1 MVSMG
6 TWVLGSCILKTC
18 PSIKRNHNF
27 YLVLFWL
34 KVSLFHL
41 VGSSFQDGVLV
52 GSRLGR
58 EVFSSPTKMLKVI
71 LEDPTEFAR
80 IKDIRTKG
88 QTLYL
93 LFMVSV
99 FRSQW
104 GDCGAR
110 AEETHRRRLSDKVQ
124 VFILSWLATS
134 CLTFVL
140 LHRWQLPSSAPATT
154 PSSSSPFPRQLFTV
168 STTHRLL
175 IAIYNFCREK
185 SPLWEWKM

>member
-71 LEDPTEFAR
+71 LEDPAEFAR
-80 IKDIRTKG
+80 IKDIRRVKPCI
-88 QTLYL
+88 Y
-93 LFMVSV
+93 F
-99 FRSQW
+99 
-104 GDCGAR
+104 
-110 AEETHRRRLSDKVQ
+110 
-124 VFILSWLATS
+124 SWFQSSGVNGVTAAPELRKPTAAGCLTRFKFLS
-134 CLTFVL
+134 CLDWQAVWL
-140 LHRWQLPSSAPATT
+140 LYYCIVDNCLLQLQQRLPLPHLPSHANSLQSQLHTGYL
-154 PSSSSPFPRQLFTV
+154 SLPFITSV
-168 STTHRLL
+168 
-175 IAIYNFCREK
+175 EK
-185 SPLWEWKM
+185 SHHSV

>member
-88 QTLYL
+88 QTL
-93 LFMVSV
+93 F
-99 FRSQW
+99 
-104 GDCGAR
+104 
-110 AEETHRRRLSDKVQ
+110 
-124 VFILSWLATS
+124 
-134 CLTFVL
+134 TFL
-140 LHRWQLPSSAPATT
+140 GFSLPES
-154 PSSSSPFPRQLFTV
+154 
-168 STTHRLL
+168 
-175 IAIYNFCREK
+175 
-185 SPLWEWKM
+185 MG

>member
-71 LEDPTEFAR
+71 LEVR
-80 IKDIRTKG
+80 KDQRYPKG
-88 QTLYL
+88 QTLYF

-110 AEETHRRRLSDKVQ
+110 AQETRRRRLSDKVQ
-124 VFILSWLATS
+124 VFILS
-134 CLTFVL
+134 
-140 LHRWQLPSSAPATT
+140 
-154 PSSSSPFPRQLFTV
+154 
-168 STTHRLL
+168 
-175 IAIYNFCREK
+175 
-185 SPLWEWKM
+185 

>member
-99 FRSQW
+99 FRSQR

-124 VFILSWLATS
+124 VFILS
-134 CLTFVL
+134 
-140 LHRWQLPSSAPATT
+140 
-154 PSSSSPFPRQLFTV
+154 
-168 STTHRLL
+168 
-175 IAIYNFCREK
+175 
-185 SPLWEWKM
+185 

>member
-71 LEDPTEFAR
+71 LEDPAEFAW
-80 IKDIRTKG
+80 IKDIRTSDSEG
-88 QTLYL
+88 
-93 LFMVSV
+93 SNHV
-99 FRSQW
+99 FSFH
-104 GDCGAR
+104 GF
-110 AEETHRRRLSDKVQ
+110 S
-124 VFILSWLATS
+124 
-134 CLTFVL
+134 
-140 LHRWQLPSSAPATT
+140 LPE
-154 PSSSSPFPRQLFTV
+154 
-168 STTHRLL
+168 STG
-175 IAIYNFCREK
+175 
-185 SPLWEWKM
+185 